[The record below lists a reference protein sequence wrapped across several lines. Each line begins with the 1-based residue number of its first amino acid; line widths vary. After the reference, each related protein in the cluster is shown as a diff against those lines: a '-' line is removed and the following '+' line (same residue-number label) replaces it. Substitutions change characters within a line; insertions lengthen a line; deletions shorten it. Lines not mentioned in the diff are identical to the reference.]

1 MFQSPGHLAFQ
12 IGSVSVHWYGII
24 IGAGIIL
31 SYIYALREAKR
42 REIEIKHIDNMAFWL
57 ILAGVLGA
65 RIYYV
70 LFNFQYFSENPAQI
84 LQIWKGGL
92 AIHGALL
99 GGAAAYFT
107 YLKIHKIHWLL
118 YADIIMPG
126 VLLAQSLG
134 RWGNFFNSE
143 AFGRPT
149 DLPWKLFIPFAKRPQ
164 GFEDFEFFHPTFLY
178 ESIWNL
184 IGFIVL
190 VLLARKIFKA
200 DKGNASYGIILC
212 AYLIWYSFGRYAIEG
227 LRLDSLYLG
236 QFRAAQVISIILFII
251 GLAGLIYKLKIKVQ
265 SPHAKEGQANIK

>member
-1 MFQSPGHLAFQ
+1 MFASPGHLAFQ
-12 IGSVSVHWYGII
+12 IGPISVHWYGII

-31 SYIYALREAKR
+31 AYFYALREAKR
-42 REIEIKHIDNMAFWL
+42 RGIEIKHIDNMAFWL

-65 RIYYV
+65 RLYYV

-107 YLKIHKIHWLL
+107 YIKIHKIHWLI
-118 YADIIMPG
+118 YTDIIMPG

-149 DLPWKLFIPFAKRPQ
+149 DLLWKLFIPFAKRPQ

-178 ESIWNL
+178 ESIWNF

-190 VLLARKIFKA
+190 VFLAGKIFKA
-200 DKGNASYGIILC
+200 NSGHSSYGIILC
-212 AYLIWYSFGRYAIEG
+212 AYLIWYSFGRFFIEG
-227 LRLDSLYLG
+227 LRLDSLYVG
-236 QFRAAQVISIILFII
+236 QFRAAQVISIILFVI
-251 GLAGLIYKLKIKVQ
+251 GLVGLIYKSKKASQ
-265 SPHAKEGQANIK
+265 N

>member
-1 MFQSPGHLAFQ
+1 MLAYF
-12 IGSVSVHWYGII
+12 
-24 IGAGIIL
+24 
-31 SYIYALREAKR
+31 YALREAKR
-42 REIEIKHIDNMAFWL
+42 RNIEIKHIDNMAFWV
-57 ILAGVLGA
+57 IMTGVLGA
-65 RIYYV
+65 RLYYV

-107 YLKIHKIHWLL
+107 YIKIHKIHWLI
-118 YADIIMPG
+118 YTDIIMPG

-178 ESIWNL
+178 ESIWNF
-184 IGFIVL
+184 IGFVVL
-190 VLLARKIFKA
+190 VFLARKIFKA
-200 DKGNASYGIILC
+200 NSGHAPYGIILSI
-212 AYLIWYSFGRYAIEG
+212 YLMWYSFGRFFVEG

-236 QFRAAQVISIILFII
+236 SFRAAQIMSVVLFII
-251 GLAGLIYKLKIKVQ
+251 GLAGLIYKGKKASQ
-265 SPHAKEGQANIK
+265 N

>member
-12 IGSVSVHWYGII
+12 LGPISVHWYGII

-31 SYIYALREAKR
+31 SYVYALREAKR
-42 REIEIKHIDNMAFWL
+42 RGIETKHIDNMAFWL

-65 RIYYV
+65 RLYYV
-70 LFNFQYFSENPAQI
+70 LFNFRYFTENPMEI
-84 LQIWKGGL
+84 LAVWRGGL

-99 GGAAAYFT
+99 LGALAYFT
-107 YLKIHKIHWLL
+107 YIKIHKIHWLL
-118 YADIIMPG
+118 YADVVMPG
-126 VLLAQSLG
+126 VLLAQALG

-178 ESIWNL
+178 ESLWDL
-184 IGFIVL
+184 IGFAVL
-190 VLLARKIFKA
+190 VFLTRKIFKA
-200 DKGNASYGIILC
+200 DSGRVRYGIILC
-212 AYLIWYSFGRYAIEG
+212 AYLMWYSFGRFFIEG

-236 QFRAAQVISIILFII
+236 QFRAAQVASIILIII
-251 GLAGLIYKLKIKVQ
+251 GLIGLIYK
-265 SPHAKEGQANIK
+265 AKKASQN